1 MCWCVRTLC
10 IDVQASVLEFRCV
23 DGSAIQTSNDRVT
36 VYQQK
41 LDAFYQVANR
51 SKLKDKAPCYPY
63 SSPGHR
69 GLTQESRH
77 HQQENTWA
85 KTLLSLLLFSL
96 CSPSVFSPLPHAP
109 QTMCLEVTG
118 HHHCVLEVCKQ
129 LITEPVVSSGHR
141 LLGKWCGSVACGYPR
156 EFWLVLRED
165 LTVFMCLPHV

>member
-1 MCWCVRTLC
+1 MCLCVRASC
-10 IDVQASVLEFRCV
+10 IDVQASVLEFPCLN
-23 DGSAIQTSNDRVT
+23 GSTIQTSNDRVT

-51 SKLKDKAPCYPY
+51 SELKDKAPCYPY

-69 GLTQESRH
+69 GLTREPRH

-85 KTLLSLLLFSL
+85 KTLLSLLLFPL
-96 CSPSVFSPLPHAP
+96 CTPSVFSPLPHAP

-129 LITEPVVSSGHR
+129 LIIEPVVSSGHR
-141 LLGKWCGSVACGYPR
+141 LLGKWCGSVACGCPC

-165 LTVFMCLPHV
+165 LAVFMCLPHV